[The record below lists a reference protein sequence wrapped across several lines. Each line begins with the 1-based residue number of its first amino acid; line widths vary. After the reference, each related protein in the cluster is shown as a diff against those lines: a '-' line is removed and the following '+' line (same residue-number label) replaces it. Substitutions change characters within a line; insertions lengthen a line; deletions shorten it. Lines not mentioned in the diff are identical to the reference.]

1 MPDVVPFQAPADTV
15 TGHCAV
21 ALTGGRFVAIAGV
34 QQADGP
40 WTIGLPAAG
49 GDSIGVVLRDGAIG
63 DRVPVQCEGI
73 VPVVA
78 GVALVAGQMVQTDAA
93 GAAILL
99 AAGQKLGRV
108 LTDTALGALAPIKLL

>member
-1 MPDVVPFQAPADTV
+1 MPDVVPFQSPADTI
-15 TGHCAV
+15 TGHCNV
-21 ALTGGRFVAIAGV
+21 ALTGGRFVAVVGV

-49 GDSIGVVLRDGAIG
+49 GDSIGVILRDGAIG
-63 DRVPVQCEGI
+63 DRVPVSSEGI

-78 GVALVAGQMVQTDAA
+78 GVALAAGQMVQTDAA
-93 GAAILL
+93 GAAIVL

-108 LTDTALGALAPIKLL
+108 MTDTAPGALAPIKLV